1 MKKVLLIVPFC
12 LGLVLLQSCLIF
24 KTYNSQ
30 ARYKDNAREI
40 VLSTDTTFIIGTG
53 AKNDT
58 VYVH

>member
-12 LGLVLLQSCLIF
+12 VVLLQSCLVF